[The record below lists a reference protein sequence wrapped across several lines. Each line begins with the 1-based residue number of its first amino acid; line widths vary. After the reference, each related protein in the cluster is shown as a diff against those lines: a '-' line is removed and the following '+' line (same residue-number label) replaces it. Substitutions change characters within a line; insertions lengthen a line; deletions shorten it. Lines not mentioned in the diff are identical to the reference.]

1 MHLETVLEG
10 VRFRRDG
17 DLGEREHPSGRL
29 PIDIPMLV
37 GLHLD
42 GRLELDALVS
52 RTYPL
57 EEINE
62 AIAAVN
68 RGEARR
74 NVIVFD
80 DADRTGDL

>member
-1 MHLETVLEG
+1 M
-10 VRFRRDG
+10 
-17 DLGEREHPSGRL
+17 GEAT
-29 PIDIPMLV
+29 IATDIPMLV
-37 GLHLD
+37 DLYRE
-42 GRLELDALVS
+42 GRLLLDELVT

-68 RGEARR
+68 AGRALR

-80 DADRTGDL
+80 